1 MSVQIESAALANF
14 RRVAVKR
21 GLLPGPLQANRFG
34 DFAVVMAAAALA
46 FDLHR
51 EYSEAEVNEVLKAW
65 LAGAGAML
73 ATDHVELR
81 RWLVDCG
88 LVTRDGFGRRYTR
101 APAPE
106 PFAAAVE
113 GLAGVDLA
121 AIARNAWDADTQTR
135 AERKARW
142 KAAQDSTKTEIR

>member
-1 MSVQIESAALANF
+1 MTDPDESAALVSF

-21 GLLPGPLQANRFG
+21 GLLPGVLQGNCFA

-46 FDLHR
+46 LDEHR
-51 EYSEAEVNEVLKAW
+51 EYSEAEVNAVLKAW

-81 RWLVDCG
+81 RWLVDCR
-88 LVTRDGFGRRYTR
+88 LVARDGFGRRYMR
-101 APAPE
+101 ASAPE
-106 PFAAAVE
+106 PFTAAVK
-113 GLAGVDLA
+113 GLSGIDLA
-121 AIARNAWDADTQTR
+121 AVAREACSADALAR

-142 KAAQDSTKTEIR
+142 ESSQGPTKAQMR